1 MDYAIEISDQEALV
15 RVNGRLTFTDH
26 VKMRSLIKELSLN
39 KVKRQ
44 VLELASLEF
53 IDSAGIGMLL
63 IAREELSKVDKQF
76 VLRKADGQVRR
87 VLTVAQ
93 LGRLITLED

>member
-1 MDYAIEISDQEALV
+1 MDYAIEISDHEALV

-26 VKMRSLIKELSLN
+26 VKMRALIKELSQN

-44 VLELASLEF
+44 VLELGSLEF

-76 VLRKADGQVRR
+76 VLRRADGQVRR